1 MRNDLKHLFKNDIK
15 RIGTL
20 QGVEK
25 RNAERDLNE
34 RLDVYMAAEDF
45 AFYYP
50 QIYTPEALLKIAKS
64 RNSIE
69 ACNIMTSL
77 RRAIPC

>member
-1 MRNDLKHLFKNDIK
+1 MRKDLKVIFKDDLK
-15 RIGTL
+15 RIKGMK
-20 QGVEK
+20 G
-25 RNAERDLNE
+25 NAKLEALKELNE
-34 RLDVYMAAEDF
+34 KLDVYMTAEDF

-50 QIYTPEALLKIAKS
+50 QIYTPTALLKIANA
-64 RNSIE
+64 RNTIE

>member
-1 MRNDLKHLFKNDIK
+1 MRRDLKAIFMNDIK
-15 RIGTL
+15 KIAEL

-34 RLDVYMAAEDF
+34 RLDAYMAAEDF

-50 QIYTPEALLKIAKS
+50 QIYTPDALLRIAKS
-64 RNSIE
+64 RNSTE
-69 ACNIMTSL
+69 ASNIMTSL
-77 RRAIPC
+77 RRALPC